1 MSYLP
6 TIEQHTNIDTSIITA
21 GTPTSVAVNGRFS
34 LSGTVNGSASITSN
48 RLTLPTGSSYY
59 LEGSIL
65 SNNDDKNGAIT
76 WQWYDNTN
84 NTYIGSEGFINY
96 ATSFGA
102 VARVARRVACA
113 FILDSDITASSI
125 DVELRIKS
133 LSGTSWNLT
142 IQTAGIDGKD
152 YVGYPSI
159 RILELPT

>member
-6 TIEQHTNIDTSIITA
+6 SIVESTGTYASIIKA
-21 GTPTSVAVNGRFS
+21 DTPTSAAVGGRFT
-34 LSGTVNGSASITSN
+34 LSGSINGSASITSN

-65 SNNDDKNGAIT
+65 VQNSSTNGAIT

-84 NTYIGSEGFINY
+84 SAYIGSEGFMNF

-102 VARVARRVACA
+102 VARTSRRVSCA
-113 FILDSDITASSI
+113 LVLDSDITSSI
-125 DVELRIKS
+125 DVELRIKA
-133 LSGTSWNLT
+133 LTGSGWNMTITTS
-142 IQTAGIDGKD
+142 GISTFD

-159 RILELPT
+159 RILELPS

>member
-6 TIEQHTNIDTSIITA
+6 STIESTGIDASIIKA
-21 GTPTSVAVNGRFS
+21 GTPTSAAVNGRFS
-34 LSGTVNGSASITSN
+34 LSGTLYGSASISSD

-65 SNNDDKNGAIT
+65 VQNSSTNGAIT

-84 NTYIGSEGFINY
+84 SAYIGSEGYMNF

-102 VARVARRVACA
+102 VARVSRRVACA
-113 FILDSDITASSI
+113 LVLDADITTSI
-125 DVELRIKS
+125 DVELRIKV
-133 LSGTSWNLT
+133 LTGSGWNMT
-142 IQTAGIDGKD
+142 VTASGISTFD